1 MKWLLVIPLSLSALT
16 KDELQE
22 KGWENCKMGLKD
34 TGIGLVKIGLAAKT
48 LLSGDIYSSLY
59 LQAEAGVSFSDAL
72 SSFIESVGNYRDA
85 AKWREERELPSHD

>member
-1 MKWLLVIPLSLSALT
+1 MKWFLLLPISLCAVT
-16 KDELQE
+16 KDELQD

-72 SSFIESVGNYRDA
+72 TSFIESVGNYRDA
-85 AKWREERELPSHD
+85 AKWREDRELQSHD